1 MELFEAKITYLKWV
15 EGSEKAK
22 RATETYVLESFN
34 FSDSEAIVT
43 KIIMDDKLEDAK
55 IKNIKPVVFSEIFY
69 DGDATTADDENK
81 WYKTKLSVNVDD
93 GKKMKQTVLVKG
105 TSIENALSVLKLKM
119 KDTLADWD
127 SISITET
134 DIYEVILK

>member
-1 MELFEAKITYLKWV
+1 MELFEVKITYLKWV

-22 RATETYVLESFN
+22 RTAETYVLESFN

-69 DGDATTADDENK
+69 DGDTTTADDENK

-134 DIYEVILK
+134 DIYEVIRK

>member
-1 MELFEAKITYLKWV
+1 MMAMQQPQM
-15 EGSEKAK
+15 
-22 RATETYVLESFN
+22 
-34 FSDSEAIVT
+34 T
-43 KIIMDDKLEDAK
+43 KI
-55 IKNIKPVVFSEIFY
+55 N
-69 DGDATTADDENK
+69 GT
-81 WYKTKLSVNVDD
+81 KTKLSVNVDD

>member
-1 MELFEAKITYLKWV
+1 
-15 EGSEKAK
+15 
-22 RATETYVLESFN
+22 
-34 FSDSEAIVT
+34 
-43 KIIMDDKLEDAK
+43 MDDKLEDAK

-69 DGDATTADDENK
+69 DGDSTTADDENK

-119 KDTLADWD
+119 KDTLTDWD

-134 DIYEVILK
+134 DIYEVIRK